1 MNILSSRRSFLA
13 GVSAFSL
20 SGCVAGRGGFLS
32 GAPRL
37 KFGVVS
43 DIHITDWN
51 STEIF
56 RKTLR
61 WYSDQG
67 VDAVMIVGDLADH
80 GLVPQ
85 LENVAKAWYEV
96 FPADRAPDGR
106 HVEKLFV
113 CGNHDLEGLKYRDK
127 WMDASFALHGIS
139 REQAKGMQLANVG
152 IDKAWEKC
160 FNEPYSP
167 IWKKTV
173 RGYDFI
179 GGHWDTWHGIRG
191 LEDWLKAN
199 IATIDTGKPFFYFQH
214 PHPKDTVYGSWA
226 WGHDDGQ
233 STRALTP
240 YANAVAFSGHS
251 HTSLTDERSVWRGAF
266 TSIGTSSLSYVCLDG
281 PRENSHGASWLGR
294 RQMEPVN
301 GVSRT
306 AVHGKG
312 GVPTRQGQLVDVYSD
327 RLVIRRRDFVRDEDL
342 DEAWLL
348 EMPAK
353 ASPFSARAAHSP
365 GPAFPSGAAVSIAY
379 GKGKDRGGKE
389 TEQVKVSFPAAVAET
404 KTRPFDYELV
414 IEARESDVEA
424 TMSSFRFYS
433 PTAMLAKGH
442 DGGNVEF
449 VLSREEL
456 PKKAE
461 FRFAV
466 RALNSYGVK
475 GAPVFSDWRRAG
487 A

>member
-13 GVSAFSL
+13 GVSAFAL

-113 CGNHDLEGLKYRDK
+113 YGNHDVEGLKYRDK

-167 IWKKTV
+167 IWKKT
-173 RGYDFI
+173 
-179 GGHWDTWHGIRG
+179 T
-191 LEDWLKAN
+191 E
-199 IATIDTGKPFFYFQH
+199 
-214 PHPKDTVYGSWA
+214 
-226 WGHDDGQ
+226 
-233 STRALTP
+233 
-240 YANAVAFSGHS
+240 
-251 HTSLTDERSVWRGAF
+251 
-266 TSIGTSSLSYVCLDG
+266 LS
-281 PRENSHGASWLGR
+281 R
-294 RQMEPVN
+294 
-301 GVSRT
+301 VSR
-306 AVHGKG
+306 
-312 GVPTRQGQLVDVYSD
+312 
-327 RLVIRRRDFVRDEDL
+327 
-342 DEAWLL
+342 
-348 EMPAK
+348 
-353 ASPFSARAAHSP
+353 
-365 GPAFPSGAAVSIAY
+365 
-379 GKGKDRGGKE
+379 
-389 TEQVKVSFPAAVAET
+389 
-404 KTRPFDYELV
+404 
-414 IEARESDVEA
+414 
-424 TMSSFRFYS
+424 
-433 PTAMLAKGH
+433 
-442 DGGNVEF
+442 
-449 VLSREEL
+449 
-456 PKKAE
+456 
-461 FRFAV
+461 
-466 RALNSYGVK
+466 
-475 GAPVFSDWRRAG
+475 
-487 A
+487 